1 MVHDNTEYVNL
12 AFLKMTS
19 DRVGLGSV
27 LTSGKSKKKTPKQTR
42 I

>member
-1 MVHDNTEYVNL
+1 MEIYLNL

-27 LTSGKSKKKTPKQTR
+27 LTSGKSKKKTNPKQTR